1 MDFVNGLLSIVR
13 TISQIL
19 TAGIAILAFSLFL
32 YALSFNL
39 RDRVA
44 RSFAWIMFC
53 LVVIF
58 SMESFTSATS
68 SERYID
74 LMLRLQ
80 WVGIILL
87 PATYLNFSDALLA
100 TTGLPSRWRRKWA
113 IRVVN
118 LVSLV
123 LIFLLATPWFVG
135 PVVLDEPPAPH
146 NEPLLLTRVFTV
158 FYVIIFILSWINFI
172 RAYRRTVTGTSK
184 RRMLYL
190 TVSALAPA
198 IGSFPFLLYGSD
210 FAASQPLIFWTI
222 ATITNLF
229 LGGFIVV
236 MAYAVAFFGVPWPDR
251 VVKSRL
257 FKWLLRGAITAVL
270 TLALVTIVRRAGQVF
285 GNPYNAFVPIVMVV
299 VILVSEYS
307 ITMFYP
313 YIEKWI
319 FFTRDEDDFLLIR
332 SLEDRIITR
341 SDLKQFLEMVLAA
354 VCDRLQV
361 KSAFLLE
368 NSEEG
373 LILVTRSGD
382 RALSDT
388 QLLEL
393 ESIIQQSE
401 NNDEP
406 LIWNEDIL
414 FPLKNSNHGDATL
427 VLGYL
432 GVNGFAGRA
441 PLEADDEAALK
452 TLINRSTMILKDR
465 RTQENLFKTIEE
477 LNPREEFIQKIRAV
491 GRFNLQGVLKDDPEQ
506 KSHELT
512 HAVKD
517 ALTHYWGG
525 PKLTENPLLQLEI
538 VKNELRI
545 PDANPANALRS
556 VLKNAIDQI
565 KPAGDRKYTGEWLLY
580 NILELKFLEGKK
592 VKEIAMKL
600 ALSEADLYRKQR
612 VAVDLITKT
621 IVQMELNNN
630 ASVEKSGMS

>member
-1 MDFVNGLLSIVR
+1 MDWMNGLLSVVR

-19 TAGIAILAFSLFL
+19 TAGIAITAFSLLL
-32 YALSFNL
+32 YSLSFNL

-44 RSFAWIMFC
+44 RSFAWIMVS
-53 LVVIF
+53 LVIIF
-58 SMESFTSATS
+58 SMESFSGATS
-68 SERYID
+68 SAAFID
-74 LMLRLQ
+74 LLLRLQ

-113 IRVVN
+113 IRVV
-118 LVSLV
+118 SLFSV
-123 LIFLLATPWFVG
+123 ILIILLATPWFVG
-135 PVVLDEPPAPH
+135 PVVLGEQPAPH
-146 NEPLLLTRVFTV
+146 NEPQFLTRIFT
-158 FYVIIFILSWINFI
+158 FYYVAILILSWINFI
-172 RAYRRTVTGTSK
+172 RAYRRTVTQASK
-184 RRMLYL
+184 RRMIYL
-190 TVSALAPA
+190 TVSAIAPA
-198 IGSFPFLLYGSD
+198 VGSFPFLLYGSS

-229 LGGFIVV
+229 LGGFVVV

-257 FKWLLRGAITAVL
+257 FKWLLRGAVTAIL
-270 TLALVTIVRRAGQVF
+270 TLALATIVRRAGQVF

-299 VILVSEYS
+299 VILICEYT

-319 FFTRDEDDFLLIR
+319 FFTRDEEDFLMIR

-354 VCDRLQV
+354 VCDRLQA
-361 KSAFLLE
+361 SGAYLLE
-368 NSEEG
+368 NSDEG
-373 LILVTRSGD
+373 LLMVTRSGD
-382 RALSDT
+382 RNLSDN

-393 ESIIQQSE
+393 ESVLLQTEKEQE
-401 NNDEP
+401 Y
-406 LIWNEDIL
+406 LVWNKDVL
-414 FPLKNSNHGDATL
+414 FPLKNGVNGDANL

-432 GVNGFAGRA
+432 GVNGFAGKF
-441 PLEADDEAALK
+441 PLESEDETALH
-452 TLINRSTMILKDR
+452 TLIERSAMILRDR
-465 RTQENLFKTIEE
+465 KTQENLFNTFER
-477 LNPREEFIQKIRAV
+477 LNPREELIQKLRAA
-491 GRFNLQGVLKDDPEQ
+491 GRYDRSGVLIIDPAE
-506 KSHELT
+506 KSIELS

-525 PKLTENPLLQLEI
+525 PKLTENPLLKMEI
-538 VKNELRI
+538 VKKELNGLES
-545 PDANPANALRS
+545 NPANALRS
-556 VLKNAIDQI
+556 VLKSAIEKI
-565 KPAGDRKYTGEWLLY
+565 KPAGERRYTGEWLLY

-612 VAVDLITKT
+612 VAIDVITNT
-621 IVQMELNNN
+621 LVQMELDIIG
-630 ASVEKSGMS
+630 SKGE